1 MPYGDDKHRRIY
13 EALVSILSE
22 DNVEDDPAVVEAF
35 YRDYYSYMSMLPP
48 RVEFWVLPGSVGDVQ
63 AIYRLANRLDFP
75 TSVSSTGLLLATCS
89 ALPGYPY
96 WCFIDPKRMNQF
108 WVDPENMYAVTEPY
122 VSIAQLQSET
132 MKYGLFAGVTGAG
145 SQGSA
150 LATHL
155 GANTQW
161 TGWRTGR
168 GRSLLGFEWV
178 LPTGEIV
185 RTGSLATGKEEYF
198 WGEGPGFDYHG
209 LWRAGALGPMGA
221 FGTVTKAA
229 VKLFPWPGPKVI
241 PTEGVQPEK
250 KSVLPQDVFKAFVY
264 DFPSLEACVEAIRE
278 LAIAEVG
285 AVASQS
291 NVMDLLMLTTRSR
304 EEFWQKW
311 HQPYWQQ
318 VIHNSGHM
326 VMLILWAYAGR
337 GQMEYEEEVI
347 SQIAREFN
355 GKPINKT
362 ELEWLH
368 DSLTASAVRD
378 SHRGRYMRLGPLS
391 GTGGGCDSLYDGV
404 RSIKEGWRIKKQL
417 TPPMGDGGLYDMG
430 NENHK
435 MWLADF
441 GRIAT
446 SAVGAFGDKAADFE
460 VWFAKTVIPY
470 VVKYNNENRIF
481 STNDP
486 FDASLTGHKYGNIQN
501 YIASIK
507 RELDP
512 KNIASPG
519 RLVNMRNIEK
529 QQAQVSNAVST
540 GMTAGSGH

>member
-1 MPYGDDKHRRIY
+1 
-13 EALVSILSE
+13 
-22 DNVEDDPAVVEAF
+22 
-35 YRDYYSYMSMLPP
+35 
-48 RVEFWVLPGSVGDVQ
+48 
-63 AIYRLANRLDFP
+63 
-75 TSVSSTGLLLATCS
+75 
-89 ALPGYPY
+89 
-96 WCFIDPKRMNQF
+96 
-108 WVDPENMYAVTEPY
+108 
-122 VSIAQLQSET
+122 
-132 MKYGLFAGVTGAG
+132 
-145 SQGSA
+145 
-150 LATHL
+150 
-155 GANTQW
+155 
-161 TGWRTGR
+161 
-168 GRSLLGFEWV
+168 
-178 LPTGEIV
+178 
-185 RTGSLATGKEEYF
+185 
-198 WGEGPGFDYHG
+198 
-209 LWRAGALGPMGA
+209 
-221 FGTVTKAA
+221 
-229 VKLFPWPGPKVI
+229 
-241 PTEGVQPEK
+241 
-250 KSVLPQDVFKAFVY
+250 
-264 DFPSLEACVEAIRE
+264 
-278 LAIAEVG
+278 
-285 AVASQS
+285 
-291 NVMDLLMLTTRSR
+291 
-304 EEFWQKW
+304 
-311 HQPYWQQ
+311 
-318 VIHNSGHM
+318 
-326 VMLILWAYAGR
+326 
-337 GQMEYEEEVI
+337 
-347 SQIAREFN
+347 
-355 GKPINKT
+355 
-362 ELEWLH
+362 
-368 DSLTASAVRD
+368 
-378 SHRGRYMRLGPLS
+378 MRLGPLS